1 MEVCSLA
8 RGVSVRSLIPY
19 PSHYK
24 MAFAFS
30 IFLYPHLHETFLR
43 SSYLLAGEVWAYHVP
58 RKYQDELGSACSPMV
73 VGCLRQVNRKHLHPT
88 TYLLVEPFSIF
99 GSVWLTTFISS
110 SYVLAISS
118 DPSP

>member
-58 RKYQDELGSACSPMV
+58 RKYQDGLGSACSPMV
-73 VGCLRQVNRKHLHPT
+73 VVCLRQVNRKHLHPT
-88 TYLLVEPFSIF
+88 TYLFGRAFQHLWLYLVNDVYQQFVCTSHIIRP
-99 GSVWLTTFISS
+99 
-110 SYVLAISS
+110 
-118 DPSP
+118 